1 MLAVFLSRCLAAL
14 LSCCLA
20 ISLACRLAVLASSK
34 LASPK
39 PKAQRPDAL
48 LCVRPAVSRGQT
60 DALAARPQSLLL
72 GGGASPAQ
80 FCGRALKRLASALP
94 APCQRLASAL
104 PAPCQPRLSAERAP
118 TRLHFRG
125 YTQSGRNE
133 SGSPVALVASLA
145 AACLAPCSQRAP
157 SLARQGLRRPTRPA
171 RERVGVAP
179 ERPARRI
186 SSLRTARSQSGGRA
200 RVLGSTERVMS
211 H

>member
-94 APCQRLASAL
+94 APCQ
-104 PAPCQPRLSAERAP
+104 PRLSAERAP

-186 SSLRTARSQSGGRA
+186 SSLRTARSRSGGRA
-200 RVLGSTERVMS
+200 RVLDSTERVMS